1 MMTYCKAYK
10 LGDLRRFSGWKENS
24 ENVRN
29 RSSGNGSLNE
39 EESPLTDDSILYLHE
54 TFIVTDGI
62 FGDKNIIFDQVSPE
76 WKEFCKKQLNF
87 AVPEYARTQTEEFA
101 EQLN

>member
-10 LGDLRRFSGWKENS
+10 LGDLRKFSGWKENS
-24 ENVRN
+24 ENAKS
-29 RSSGNGSLNE
+29 RSSGMGSFKE
-39 EESPLTDDSILYLHE
+39 EASLLTENSILYLHE

-62 FGDKNIIFDQVSPE
+62 FGNKNIIFDDVSPE
-76 WKEFCKKQLNF
+76 WIKFCKTQLNF
-87 AVPEYARTQTEEFA
+87 AVPEYARAQTEKFA